1 MAATAFSTG
10 LRLVISLYDADGH
23 GLELAYV
30 PPDKVDRR
38 LLVAVVSIAASMH
51 VTHDYL
57 SSYTHDE
64 YVSVDKQLLLF
75 ILAVSD
81 EEPPADADEAWLM
94 RALDLSAEEVRYYH
108 GIWKDHV
115 RVHPAHAEDAYLV
128 SMHRRGNDEDAARVR
143 RLHLAAVREF
153 NAHPNA
159 PAYAFTLQWG
169 GLGDPIPDSALR
181 DPVNRTE
188 RDALAWR

>member
-1 MAATAFSTG
+1 MDAFSAG

-30 PPDKVDRR
+30 PPTKVDER
-38 LLVAVVSIAASMH
+38 LLAAVVSIAGSMH
-51 VTHDYL
+51 LTHDYL
-57 SSYTHDE
+57 SSYLHDE
-64 YVSVDKQLLLF
+64 YVRVDKEVLLF
-75 ILAVSD
+75 ILATSD
-81 EEPPADADEAWLM
+81 EDPDPDGEAWLM
-94 RALDLSAEEVRYYH
+94 RALDMSAEQVRRYH

-128 SMHRRGNDEDAARVR
+128 SLHRRGDDGDAARVR

-153 NAHPNA
+153 NAHPHA

-169 GLGDPIPDSALR
+169 GLGDPIPESALR
-181 DPVNRTE
+181 DPGNRTE